1 MFRIGQFSKLA
12 KITIKTLRYYDKIGL
27 LKPAMVDD
35 SSSYRYYT
43 EEQLQTAHLISNYKE
58 AGLTNELILNLLTKK
73 GDERIFLEY
82 QKQLLTE
89 RAREIQKE
97 LSYLETLLGE
107 KQKQEY
113 SACIKKVDPRLVFCC
128 RGYIA
133 SVEHIHDFIKECFS
147 ELNKTNPS
155 VKFPSPDY
163 CCIIYPDDGYR
174 KSNIFVEY
182 AQSVDRKG
190 VDTDILK
197 FKEIEPVTVV
207 SVVHRGSYDTLRDA
221 YLFATKWAKDNGY
234 VLQGEPRERYISG
247 AWNKN
252 SVSEWV
258 TELQLPIKEN

>member
-12 KITIKTLRYYDKIGL
+12 KISIKTLRYYDKIGL
-27 LKPAMVDD
+27 LKPAVVD
-35 SSSYRYYT
+35 SYSSYRYYT

-58 AGLTNELILNLLTKK
+58 AGLSYELILQLLTKK
-73 GDERIFLEY
+73 DDERILLEY
-82 QKQLLTE
+82 QKQILTQ
-89 RAREIQKE
+89 RVKEIEKE
-97 LSYLETLLGE
+97 LSYLETLLGKRE
-107 KQKQEY
+107 KQQY

-133 SVEHIHDFIKECFS
+133 SVEHIHNFIKECFS
-147 ELNKTNPS
+147 ELVKTNPE

-163 CCIIYPDDGYR
+163 CCIIYPDDGYHE
-174 KSNIFVEY
+174 SNIFVEY

-190 VDTDILK
+190 EDTDILK
-197 FKEIEPVTVV
+197 FKEIEPATVV

-247 AWNKN
+247 SWNKG

-258 TELQLPIKEN
+258 TELQLPIKEI